1 MSVMV
6 PLGVVYEIRWVFS
19 QKKLSFCQLLY
30 GRKCQRRGQALGQ
43 KKDKI
48 LSTPTNL
55 FFALELLI
63 DSKFQVSHFSGLEKI
78 LITIS
83 ERGYLVRTLASRPEV
98 PGLNPIAAPKPCEVY
113 PSTCGLLTF
122 KKSETVLWS
131 ISKHYYYNY

>member
-78 LITIS
+78 LMQPKFKVFNSRNKFFGIIMVH
-83 ERGYLVRTLASRPEV
+83 GFYKGFYLKSVL
-98 PGLNPIAAPKPCEVY
+98 PIHCFVV
-113 PSTCGLLTF
+113 SF
-122 KKSETVLWS
+122 KKFKQMVHRNPCFIAS
-131 ISKHYYYNY
+131 